1 MNTKY
6 GVFVMMPVVVL
17 MTENTT
23 VSPLARPWLLRVT
36 VSAPVWNVTAAEPPT
51 VYVKSA
57 VVAEG

>member
-1 MNTKY
+1 
-6 GVFVMMPVVVL
+6 MMPVVVL